1 MDIKLFYQKSYAIV
15 DDKLF
20 IKYHFPLNILFAEF
34 MINISKMSK
43 YYGDYP
49 AVIDVSFDISKG
61 ESIGLLGPNGAGK
74 STTMKVMTGF
84 TPQTSGDVKIGGYDI
99 LKNSIN
105 ARKLIGYLPENVPLY
120 TDMTV
125 KDYLKYMGSI
135 RGMDKN
141 INNRVDEVIELT
153 SLSQY
158 KDVIISKLSKGY
170 RQRTGI
176 AQAILHKPKILILDE
191 PTIGIDPVQVV
202 ETRKL
207 IQNLGEDH
215 TLILSSHILPEV
227 TSICKRILVIH
238 EGKIVADDTP
248 ENLSNRLQTS
258 NLCEIKVRNG
268 KKNNII
274 KTLREKDFIVDIRT
288 KEHDDGFE
296 NYYIETSSIKNP
308 ESIISKLLIDN
319 NIELYKLSS
328 LPLSLEEIF
337 LQLTKD

>member
-1 MDIKLFYQKSYAIV
+1 
-15 DDKLF
+15 
-20 IKYHFPLNILFAEF
+20 

-43 YYGDYP
+43 YYGEYP
-49 AVIDVSFDISKG
+49 AVIDVSFNISKG

-74 STTMKVMTGF
+74 STTMKVMTGY
-84 TPQTSGDVKIGGYDI
+84 TPPTSGNVNIGGHDI
-99 LKNSIN
+99 IKNSID
-105 ARKLIGYLPENVPLY
+105 ARRLIGYLPESVPLY

-125 KDYLKYMGSI
+125 RDYLKYMGSL
-135 RGMDKN
+135 RGMNKN
-141 INNRVDEVIELT
+141 ISKRVDEVISLT
-153 SLSQY
+153 SLNQY
-158 KDVIISKLSKGY
+158 KDVLISKLSKGY

-227 TSICKRILVIH
+227 TSICKRVLVIH

-258 NLCEIKVRNG
+258 NLCEIKVKNG
-268 KKNNII
+268 KSNGII
-274 KTLREKDFIVDIRT
+274 KLLRNEDYIVDIRT
-288 KEHDDGFE
+288 KDENNDEFE
-296 NYYIETSSIKNP
+296 NYYIETSSVKSP
-308 ESIISKLLIDN
+308 ESLISKILINN
-319 NIELYKLSS
+319 NIELYGLSS
-328 LPLSLEEIF
+328 LPLTLEEIF

>member
-1 MDIKLFYQKSYAIV
+1 
-15 DDKLF
+15 
-20 IKYHFPLNILFAEF
+20 

-43 YYGDYP
+43 YYGEYP
-49 AVIDVSFDISKG
+49 AVIDVSFNISKG

-84 TPQTSGDVKIGGYDI
+84 TPPTSGNVNIGGHDI
-99 LKNSIN
+99 IKNSID
-105 ARKLIGYLPENVPLY
+105 ARRLIGYLPESVPLY

-125 KDYLKYMGSI
+125 RDYLKYMGSL
-135 RGMDKN
+135 RGMNKN
-141 INNRVDEVIELT
+141 ISKRVDEVISLT
-153 SLSQY
+153 SLNQY
-158 KDVIISKLSKGY
+158 KDVFISKLSKGY

-227 TSICKRILVIH
+227 TSICKRVLVIH

-258 NLCEIKVRNG
+258 NLCEIKVKNG
-268 KKNNII
+268 KSNGII
-274 KTLREKDFIVDIRT
+274 KLLRNQDYIVDIRT
-288 KEHDDGFE
+288 KDENNDEFE
-296 NYYIETSSIKNP
+296 NYYIETSSVKSP
-308 ESIISKLLIDN
+308 ESLISKILINN
-319 NIELYKLSS
+319 NIELYGLSS
-328 LPLSLEEIF
+328 LPLTLEEIF

>member
-1 MDIKLFYQKSYAIV
+1 
-15 DDKLF
+15 
-20 IKYHFPLNILFAEF
+20 

-43 YYGDYP
+43 YYGEYP
-49 AVIDVSFDISKG
+49 AVIDVSFDILKG

-84 TPQTSGDVKIGGYDI
+84 TPPSSGEVMIGGFNI
-99 LKNSIN
+99 IKNSID
-105 ARKLIGYLPENVPLY
+105 ARKLIGYLPESVPLY

-125 KDYLKYMGSI
+125 KEYLNFMGSI
-135 RGMDKN
+135 RGMDKG
-141 INNRVDEVIELT
+141 ITKRVNEVIELT
-153 SLSQY
+153 SLNQY
-158 KDVIISKLSKGY
+158 KDVLISKLSKGY

-248 ENLSNRLQTS
+248 ENLSKRLQTS
-258 NLCEIKVRNG
+258 NLCEIKVKNG
-268 KKNNII
+268 KNNNII
-274 KTLREKDFIVDIRT
+274 KLLRNEKFIVDIRT
-288 KEHDDGFE
+288 KENDDGFE
-296 NYYIETSSIKNP
+296 NYYIETSSINNP
-308 ESIISKLLIDN
+308 ESIISKLLVEN

>member
-1 MDIKLFYQKSYAIV
+1 
-15 DDKLF
+15 
-20 IKYHFPLNILFAEF
+20 

-43 YYGDYP
+43 YYGEYP
-49 AVIDVSFDISKG
+49 AVIDVSFNISKG

-84 TPQTSGDVKIGGYDI
+84 TPPTSGNVNIGGHDI
-99 LKNSIN
+99 IKNSID
-105 ARKLIGYLPENVPLY
+105 ARRLIGYLPESVPLY

-125 KDYLKYMGSI
+125 RDYLKYMGSL
-135 RGMDKN
+135 RGMNKN
-141 INNRVDEVIELT
+141 ISKRVDEVISLT
-153 SLSQY
+153 SLNQY
-158 KDVIISKLSKGY
+158 KNVLISKLSKGY

-227 TSICKRILVIH
+227 TSICKRVLVIH

-258 NLCEIKVRNG
+258 NLCEIKVKNG
-268 KKNNII
+268 KSNGII
-274 KTLREKDFIVDIRT
+274 KLLRNEDYIVDIRT
-288 KEHDDGFE
+288 KDENNDEFE
-296 NYYIETSSIKNP
+296 NYYIETSSVKSP
-308 ESIISKLLIDN
+308 ESLISKILINN
-319 NIELYKLSS
+319 NIELFGLSS
-328 LPLSLEEIF
+328 LPLTLEEIF

>member
-1 MDIKLFYQKSYAIV
+1 
-15 DDKLF
+15 
-20 IKYHFPLNILFAEF
+20 

-43 YYGDYP
+43 YYGEYP
-49 AVIDVSFDISKG
+49 AVIDVSFNISKG

-84 TPQTSGDVKIGGYDI
+84 TPPTSGNVNIGGHDI
-99 LKNSIN
+99 IKNSIDV
-105 ARKLIGYLPENVPLY
+105 RKLIGYLPESVPLY

-125 KDYLKYMGSI
+125 SDYLKYMGSL
-135 RGMDKN
+135 RGMNKN
-141 INNRVDEVIELT
+141 ISKRVDEVISLT
-153 SLSQY
+153 SLNQY
-158 KDVIISKLSKGY
+158 RNVLISKLSKGY

-227 TSICKRILVIH
+227 TSICKRVLVIH

-258 NLCEIKVRNG
+258 NLCEIKVKNG
-268 KKNNII
+268 KSNGII
-274 KTLREKDFIVDIRT
+274 KLLRNEDYIVDVRT
-288 KEHDDGFE
+288 KDDNNDEFE
-296 NYYIETSSIKNP
+296 NYYIETSSIKSP
-308 ESIISKLLIDN
+308 ESLISKILINN
-319 NIELYKLSS
+319 NIELFGLSS
-328 LPLSLEEIF
+328 LPLTLEEIF

>member
-1 MDIKLFYQKSYAIV
+1 
-15 DDKLF
+15 
-20 IKYHFPLNILFAEF
+20 
-34 MINISKMSK
+34 MSK
-43 YYGDYP
+43 YYGEYP
-49 AVIDVSFDISKG
+49 AVIDVSFNISKG

-74 STTMKVMTGF
+74 STTMKVMTGY
-84 TPQTSGDVKIGGYDI
+84 TPPTSGDVNIGGHDI
-99 LKNSIN
+99 IKNSID
-105 ARKLIGYLPENVPLY
+105 ARRLIGYLPESVPLY

-125 KDYLKYMGSI
+125 RDYLKYMGSL
-135 RGMDKN
+135 RGMNKN
-141 INNRVDEVIELT
+141 ISKRVDEVISLT
-153 SLSQY
+153 SLNQY
-158 KDVIISKLSKGY
+158 KDVLISKLSKGY

-227 TSICKRILVIH
+227 TSICKRVLVIH

-258 NLCEIKVRNG
+258 NLCEIKVKNG
-268 KKNNII
+268 KSNGII
-274 KTLREKDFIVDIRT
+274 KLLRNEDYIVDVRT
-288 KEHDDGFE
+288 KDDNNDEFE
-296 NYYIETSSIKNP
+296 NYYIETSSVKSP
-308 ESIISKLLIDN
+308 ESLISKILINN
-319 NIELYKLSS
+319 NIELFGLSS
-328 LPLSLEEIF
+328 LPLTLEEIF

>member
-1 MDIKLFYQKSYAIV
+1 
-15 DDKLF
+15 
-20 IKYHFPLNILFAEF
+20 

-43 YYGDYP
+43 YYGEYP
-49 AVIDVSFDISKG
+49 AVIDVSFNISKG

-74 STTMKVMTGF
+74 STTMKVMTGY
-84 TPQTSGDVKIGGYDI
+84 TAPTSGNVNIGGHDI
-99 LKNSIN
+99 IKNSID
-105 ARKLIGYLPENVPLY
+105 ARRLNGYLPESVPLY

-125 KDYLKYMGSI
+125 RDYLKYIGSL
-135 RGMDKN
+135 RGMNKN
-141 INNRVDEVIELT
+141 ISKRVDEVISLT
-153 SLSQY
+153 SLNQY
-158 KDVIISKLSKGY
+158 KDVLISKLSKGY

-227 TSICKRILVIH
+227 TSICKRVLVIH

-258 NLCEIKVRNG
+258 NLCEIKVKNG
-268 KKNNII
+268 KSNGII
-274 KTLREKDFIVDIRT
+274 KLLRNEEYIVDIRT
-288 KEHDDGFE
+288 KDDNNDEFE
-296 NYYIETSSIKNP
+296 NYYIETSSVKSP
-308 ESIISKLLIDN
+308 ESLISKILINN
-319 NIELYKLSS
+319 NIELYGLSS
-328 LPLSLEEIF
+328 LPLTLEEIF

>member
-1 MDIKLFYQKSYAIV
+1 
-15 DDKLF
+15 
-20 IKYHFPLNILFAEF
+20 

-43 YYGDYP
+43 YYGEYP
-49 AVIDVSFDISKG
+49 AVIDVSFNISKG

-74 STTMKVMTGF
+74 STTMKVMTGY
-84 TPQTSGDVKIGGYDI
+84 TPPTSGNVNIGGYDI
-99 LKNSIN
+99 IKNSID
-105 ARKLIGYLPENVPLY
+105 ARKLIGYLPESVPLY

-125 KDYLKYMGSI
+125 KEYLSYMGSL
-135 RGMDKN
+135 RGMGKN
-141 INNRVDEVIELT
+141 ILNRVDEVIDLT
-153 SLSQY
+153 SLNQY
-158 KDVIISKLSKGY
+158 KNVLISKLSKGY

-207 IQNLGEDH
+207 IQNLGEEH

-227 TSICKRILVIH
+227 TLLCNRVLVIH

-258 NLCEIKVRNG
+258 NLCEIKVKNG
-268 KKNNII
+268 KSNGII
-274 KTLREKDFIVDIRT
+274 KLLRNEEYIVDIRT
-288 KEHDDGFE
+288 KDGESDEFE
-296 NYYIETSSIKNP
+296 SYYIETSSVKNP
-308 ESIISKLLIDN
+308 ESLISKILINN
-319 NIELYKLSS
+319 NIELFKLSS
-328 LPLSLEEIF
+328 LPLTLEEIF

>member
-1 MDIKLFYQKSYAIV
+1 
-15 DDKLF
+15 
-20 IKYHFPLNILFAEF
+20 
-34 MINISKMSK
+34 
-43 YYGDYP
+43 
-49 AVIDVSFDISKG
+49 
-61 ESIGLLGPNGAGK
+61 
-74 STTMKVMTGF
+74 
-84 TPQTSGDVKIGGYDI
+84 
-99 LKNSIN
+99 
-105 ARKLIGYLPENVPLY
+105 
-120 TDMTV
+120 
-125 KDYLKYMGSI
+125 MGSI

-141 INNRVDEVIELT
+141 VNNRVDEVIELT

-258 NLCEIKVRNG
+258 NLCEIKVKNG

>member
-1 MDIKLFYQKSYAIV
+1 
-15 DDKLF
+15 
-20 IKYHFPLNILFAEF
+20 

-43 YYGDYP
+43 YYGEYP
-49 AVIDVSFDISKG
+49 AVIDVSFNISKG

-74 STTMKVMTGF
+74 STTMKVMTGY
-84 TPQTSGDVKIGGYDI
+84 TPPTSGDVNIGGHDI
-99 LKNSIN
+99 IKNSID
-105 ARKLIGYLPENVPLY
+105 ARRLIGYLPESVPLY

-125 KDYLKYMGSI
+125 RDYLKYMGSL
-135 RGMDKN
+135 RGMNKN
-141 INNRVDEVIELT
+141 ISKRVDEVISLT
-153 SLSQY
+153 SLNQY
-158 KDVIISKLSKGY
+158 KDVLISKLSKGY

-227 TSICKRILVIH
+227 TSICKRVLVIH

-258 NLCEIKVRNG
+258 NLCEIKVKNG
-268 KKNNII
+268 KSNGII
-274 KTLREKDFIVDIRT
+274 KLLRNEDYIVDIRT
-288 KEHDDGFE
+288 KDENNGEFE
-296 NYYIETSSIKNP
+296 NYYIETSSVKSP
-308 ESIISKLLIDN
+308 ESLISKILINN
-319 NIELYKLSS
+319 NIELYGLSS
-328 LPLSLEEIF
+328 LPLTLEEIF

>member
-1 MDIKLFYQKSYAIV
+1 
-15 DDKLF
+15 
-20 IKYHFPLNILFAEF
+20 

-43 YYGDYP
+43 YYGEYP

-84 TPQTSGDVKIGGYDI
+84 TPPSSGEVMIGGFNI
-99 LKNSIN
+99 IKNSID
-105 ARKLIGYLPENVPLY
+105 ARKLIGYLPESVPLY

-125 KDYLKYMGSI
+125 KEYLNFMGSI
-135 RGMDKN
+135 RGMDKG
-141 INNRVDEVIELT
+141 ITKRVNEVIDLT
-153 SLSQY
+153 SLNQY
-158 KDVIISKLSKGY
+158 KDVLISKLSKGY

-248 ENLSNRLQTS
+248 ENLSKRLQTS
-258 NLCEIKVRNG
+258 NLCEIKVKNG
-268 KKNNII
+268 KNNNII
-274 KTLREKDFIVDIRT
+274 KLLRNEKFIVDIRT
-288 KEHDDGFE
+288 KEEEDDFE
-296 NYYIETSSIKNP
+296 NYYIETSSINNP
-308 ESIISKLLIDN
+308 ESIISKLLIEN

-337 LQLTKD
+337 LQLTKDWIEKY

>member
-1 MDIKLFYQKSYAIV
+1 
-15 DDKLF
+15 
-20 IKYHFPLNILFAEF
+20 

-43 YYGDYP
+43 YYGEYP
-49 AVIDVSFDISKG
+49 AVIDVSFNISKG

-74 STTMKVMTGF
+74 STTMKVMTGY
-84 TPQTSGDVKIGGYDI
+84 TPPTSGNVNIGGHDI
-99 LKNSIN
+99 IKNSID
-105 ARKLIGYLPENVPLY
+105 ARRLIGYLPESVPLY

-125 KDYLKYMGSI
+125 RDYLKYMGSL
-135 RGMDKN
+135 RGMNKN
-141 INNRVDEVIELT
+141 ISKRVDEVISLT
-153 SLSQY
+153 SLNQY
-158 KDVIISKLSKGY
+158 KNVLISKLSKGY

-227 TSICKRILVIH
+227 TSICKRVLVMH

-258 NLCEIKVRNG
+258 NLCEIKVKNG
-268 KKNNII
+268 KSNGII
-274 KTLREKDFIVDIRT
+274 KLLRNEDYIVDIRT
-288 KEHDDGFE
+288 KDENNDEFE
-296 NYYIETSSIKNP
+296 NYYIETSSVKSP
-308 ESIISKLLIDN
+308 ESLISKILINN
-319 NIELYKLSS
+319 NIELYGLSS
-328 LPLSLEEIF
+328 LPLTLEEIF

>member
-1 MDIKLFYQKSYAIV
+1 
-15 DDKLF
+15 
-20 IKYHFPLNILFAEF
+20 

-43 YYGDYP
+43 YYGEYP
-49 AVIDVSFDISKG
+49 AVIDVSFNISKG

-74 STTMKVMTGF
+74 STTMKVMTGY
-84 TPQTSGDVKIGGYDI
+84 TPPTSGNVNIGGYDI
-99 LKNSIN
+99 IKNSID
-105 ARKLIGYLPENVPLY
+105 ARKLIGYLPESVPLY

-125 KDYLKYMGSI
+125 KEYLSYMGSL
-135 RGMDKN
+135 RGMGKN
-141 INNRVDEVIELT
+141 ILNRVDEVIDLT
-153 SLSQY
+153 SLNQY
-158 KDVIISKLSKGY
+158 KNVLISKLSKGY

-207 IQNLGEDH
+207 IQNLGEEH

-227 TSICKRILVIH
+227 TSLCNRVLVIH

-258 NLCEIKVRNG
+258 NLCEIKVKNG
-268 KKNNII
+268 KSNGII
-274 KTLREKDFIVDIRT
+274 KLLRNEEYIVDIRT
-288 KEHDDGFE
+288 KNSENDEFE
-296 NYYIETSSIKNP
+296 SYYIETSSVKNP
-308 ESIISKLLIDN
+308 ESLISKILINN
-319 NIELYKLSS
+319 NIELFKLSS
-328 LPLSLEEIF
+328 LPLTLEEIF

>member
-1 MDIKLFYQKSYAIV
+1 
-15 DDKLF
+15 
-20 IKYHFPLNILFAEF
+20 

-43 YYGDYP
+43 YYGEYP

-84 TPQTSGDVKIGGYDI
+84 TPPTTGQVSIGGFDI
-99 LKNSIN
+99 IKNSID
-105 ARKLIGYLPENVPLY
+105 ARKLIGYLPESVPLY
-120 TDMTV
+120 TEMTV
-125 KDYLKYMGSI
+125 KEYLNFMGSI
-135 RGMDKN
+135 RGMGKG
-141 INNRVDEVIELT
+141 ITKRVNEVIELT

-248 ENLSNRLQTS
+248 ENLSKRLQTS
-258 NLCEIKVRNG
+258 NLCEIKVKNG
-268 KKNNII
+268 KKNNIV
-274 KTLREKDFIVDIRT
+274 KLLRNEKFIVDIRT
-288 KEHDDGFE
+288 KDDDDDFE
-296 NYYIETSSIKNP
+296 NYYIETSSINNP
-308 ESIISKLLIDN
+308 ESIISKLLIKN

>member
-1 MDIKLFYQKSYAIV
+1 
-15 DDKLF
+15 
-20 IKYHFPLNILFAEF
+20 

-43 YYGDYP
+43 YYGEYP
-49 AVIDVSFDISKG
+49 AVIDVSFNISKG

-84 TPQTSGDVKIGGYDI
+84 TPPTSGNVNIGGHDI
-99 LKNSIN
+99 IKNSID
-105 ARKLIGYLPENVPLY
+105 ARKLIGYLPESVPLY

-125 KDYLKYMGSI
+125 RDYLKYMGSL
-135 RGMDKN
+135 RGMNKN
-141 INNRVDEVIELT
+141 ISKRVDEVISLT
-153 SLSQY
+153 SLNQY
-158 KDVIISKLSKGY
+158 KNVLISKLSKGY

-227 TSICKRILVIH
+227 TSICKRVLVIH

-258 NLCEIKVRNG
+258 NLCEIKVKNG
-268 KKNNII
+268 KSNGII
-274 KTLREKDFIVDIRT
+274 KLLRNEEYIVDIRT
-288 KEHDDGFE
+288 KDDNNDEFE
-296 NYYIETSSIKNP
+296 NYYIETSSVKSP
-308 ESIISKLLIDN
+308 ESLISKILINN
-319 NIELYKLSS
+319 NIELFGLSS
-328 LPLSLEEIF
+328 LPLTLEEIF

>member
-1 MDIKLFYQKSYAIV
+1 
-15 DDKLF
+15 
-20 IKYHFPLNILFAEF
+20 

-43 YYGDYP
+43 YYGEYP
-49 AVIDVSFDISKG
+49 AVIDVSFNISKG

-74 STTMKVMTGF
+74 STTMKVMTGY
-84 TPQTSGDVKIGGYDI
+84 TPPTSGNVNIGGHDI
-99 LKNSIN
+99 IKNSID
-105 ARKLIGYLPENVPLY
+105 ARRLIGYLPESVPLY

-125 KDYLKYMGSI
+125 RDYLKYMGSL
-135 RGMDKN
+135 RGMNKN
-141 INNRVDEVIELT
+141 ISKRVDEVISLT
-153 SLSQY
+153 SLNQY
-158 KDVIISKLSKGY
+158 KDVLISKLSKGY

-227 TSICKRILVIH
+227 TSICKRVLVMH

-258 NLCEIKVRNG
+258 NLCEIKVKNG
-268 KKNNII
+268 KSNGII
-274 KTLREKDFIVDIRT
+274 KLLRNEDYIVDIRT
-288 KEHDDGFE
+288 KDENNDEFE
-296 NYYIETSSIKNP
+296 NYYIETSSVKSP
-308 ESIISKLLIDN
+308 ESLISKILINN
-319 NIELYKLSS
+319 NIELYGLSS
-328 LPLSLEEIF
+328 LPLTLEEIF

>member
-1 MDIKLFYQKSYAIV
+1 
-15 DDKLF
+15 
-20 IKYHFPLNILFAEF
+20 

-43 YYGDYP
+43 YYGEYP
-49 AVIDVSFDISKG
+49 AVIDVSFDILKG

-84 TPQTSGDVKIGGYDI
+84 TPPSSGEVMIGGFNI
-99 LKNSIN
+99 IKNSID
-105 ARKLIGYLPENVPLY
+105 ARKLIGYLPESVPLY

-125 KDYLKYMGSI
+125 KEYLNFMGSI
-135 RGMDKN
+135 RGMDKG
-141 INNRVDEVIELT
+141 ITKRVNEVIELT
-153 SLSQY
+153 SLNQY
-158 KDVIISKLSKGY
+158 KDVLISKLSKGY

-248 ENLSNRLQTS
+248 ENLSKRLQTS
-258 NLCEIKVRNG
+258 NLCEIKVKNG
-268 KKNNII
+268 KNNNII
-274 KTLREKDFIVDIRT
+274 KLLRNEKFIVDIRT
-288 KEHDDGFE
+288 KENDDGFE
-296 NYYIETSSIKNP
+296 NYYIETSSINNP
-308 ESIISKLLIDN
+308 ESIISKLLVEN

-337 LQLTKD
+337 LQLTKDWIEKY

>member
-1 MDIKLFYQKSYAIV
+1 
-15 DDKLF
+15 
-20 IKYHFPLNILFAEF
+20 
-34 MINISKMSK
+34 MSK
-43 YYGDYP
+43 YYGEYP
-49 AVIDVSFDISKG
+49 AVIDVSFNISKG

-74 STTMKVMTGF
+74 STTMKVMTGY
-84 TPQTSGDVKIGGYDI
+84 TPPTSGNVNIGGHDI
-99 LKNSIN
+99 IKNSID
-105 ARKLIGYLPENVPLY
+105 ARRLIGYLPESVPLY

-125 KDYLKYMGSI
+125 RDYLKYMGSL
-135 RGMDKN
+135 RGMNKN
-141 INNRVDEVIELT
+141 ISKRVDEVISLT
-153 SLSQY
+153 SLNQY
-158 KDVIISKLSKGY
+158 KNVLISKLSKGY

-227 TSICKRILVIH
+227 TSICKRVLVIH

-258 NLCEIKVRNG
+258 NLCEIKVKNG
-268 KKNNII
+268 KSNGII
-274 KTLREKDFIVDIRT
+274 KLLRNEDYIVDIRT
-288 KEHDDGFE
+288 KDENNDEFE
-296 NYYIETSSIKNP
+296 NYYIETSSVKSP
-308 ESIISKLLIDN
+308 ESLISKILINN
-319 NIELYKLSS
+319 NIELYGLSS
-328 LPLSLEEIF
+328 LPLTLEEIF

>member
-1 MDIKLFYQKSYAIV
+1 MIK
-15 DDKLF
+15 
-20 IKYHFPLNILFAEF
+20 
-34 MINISKMSK
+34 ISKMSK
-43 YYGDYP
+43 YYGEYP
-49 AVIDVSFDISKG
+49 AVIDVSFNISKG

-74 STTMKVMTGF
+74 STTMKVMTGY
-84 TPQTSGDVKIGGYDI
+84 TPPTSGNVNIGGHDI
-99 LKNSIN
+99 IKNSID
-105 ARKLIGYLPENVPLY
+105 ARRLIGYLPESVPLY

-125 KDYLKYMGSI
+125 RDYLKYMGSL
-135 RGMDKN
+135 RGMNKN
-141 INNRVDEVIELT
+141 ISKRVDEVISLT
-153 SLSQY
+153 SLNQY
-158 KDVIISKLSKGY
+158 KDVLISKLSKGY

-227 TSICKRILVIH
+227 TSICKRVLVIH

-258 NLCEIKVRNG
+258 NLCEIKVKNG
-268 KKNNII
+268 KSNGII
-274 KTLREKDFIVDIRT
+274 KLLRNEDYIVDIRT
-288 KEHDDGFE
+288 KDENNDEFE
-296 NYYIETSSIKNP
+296 NYYIETSSVKSP
-308 ESIISKLLIDN
+308 ESLISKILINN
-319 NIELYKLSS
+319 NIELYGLSS
-328 LPLSLEEIF
+328 LPLTLEEIF

>member
-1 MDIKLFYQKSYAIV
+1 
-15 DDKLF
+15 
-20 IKYHFPLNILFAEF
+20 

-49 AVIDVSFDISKG
+49 AVIDVSFGISKG

-84 TPQTSGDVKIGGYDI
+84 TPPTSGNVSIGGYDI
-99 LKNSIN
+99 LKNSID
-105 ARKLIGYLPENVPLY
+105 ARKLIGYLPESVPLY
-120 TDMTV
+120 SDMTV
-125 KDYLKYMGSI
+125 RDYLKYMGSL
-135 RGMDKN
+135 RGMGKN
-141 INNRVDEVIELT
+141 ILKRVDEVIDLT
-153 SLSQY
+153 SLNQY
-158 KDVIISKLSKGY
+158 KYVLISKLSKGY

-207 IQNLGEDH
+207 IQNLGENH

-227 TSICKRILVIH
+227 TSICKRVLVMH

-248 ENLSNRLQTS
+248 ENLSKRLQTS
-258 NLCEIKVRNG
+258 NLCEVKVKSG
-268 KKNNII
+268 KKNGII
-274 KTLREKDFIVDIRT
+274 QLLRNEEYIVDIRS
-288 KEHDDGFE
+288 KENENDEFE

-308 ESIISKLLIDN
+308 ESLISKILINN
-319 NIELYKLSS
+319 NIELFKLSS
-328 LPLSLEEIF
+328 LPLTLEEIF

>member
-1 MDIKLFYQKSYAIV
+1 
-15 DDKLF
+15 
-20 IKYHFPLNILFAEF
+20 
-34 MINISKMSK
+34 MINISRMSK

-84 TPQTSGDVKIGGYDI
+84 TPQTSGDVKIGGFDI
-99 LKNSIN
+99 LKNSIDV
-105 ARKLIGYLPENVPLY
+105 RKLIGYLPESVPLY

-135 RGMDKN
+135 RGIDKN
-141 INNRVDEVIELT
+141 IKNRVDEVIELT

-258 NLCEIKVRNG
+258 NLCEIKVKNG

>member
-1 MDIKLFYQKSYAIV
+1 
-15 DDKLF
+15 
-20 IKYHFPLNILFAEF
+20 

-43 YYGDYP
+43 YYGEYP
-49 AVIDVSFDISKG
+49 AVIDVSFNISKG

-84 TPQTSGDVKIGGYDI
+84 TPPTSGNVNIGGHDI
-99 LKNSIN
+99 IKNSIDV
-105 ARKLIGYLPENVPLY
+105 RKLIGYLPESVPLY

-125 KDYLKYMGSI
+125 SDYLKYMGSL
-135 RGMDKN
+135 RGMNKN
-141 INNRVDEVIELT
+141 ISKRVDEVISLT
-153 SLSQY
+153 SLNQY
-158 KDVIISKLSKGY
+158 KNVLISKLSKGY

-227 TSICKRILVIH
+227 TSICKRVLVIH

-258 NLCEIKVRNG
+258 NLCEIKVKNG
-268 KKNNII
+268 KSNGII
-274 KTLREKDFIVDIRT
+274 KLLRNEDYIVDVRT
-288 KEHDDGFE
+288 KDDNNDEFE
-296 NYYIETSSIKNP
+296 NYYIETSSVKSP
-308 ESIISKLLIDN
+308 ESLISKILINN
-319 NIELYKLSS
+319 NIELFGLSS
-328 LPLSLEEIF
+328 LPLTLEEIF